1 MTEHKKMIYHGKFI
15 TQTDGSISPLSASDN
30 ERFKIFKENLQPD
43 QTIEVFMDSDLDNGT
58 VAQLAKI
65 HACIRELAK
74 DTGYSFEDM
83 KLEVKRQAGLCV
95 KKNLGGEV
103 FMICKSFADCSKDEL
118 ALAIEAIIQIGDTTG
133 GNYR

>member
-1 MTEHKKMIYHGKFI
+1 MKHSIYHGHLVKKG
-15 TQTDGSISPLSASDN
+15 DKLEHRDAGSSSKYHEFVKNI
-30 ERFKIFKENLQPD
+30 EENQMV
-43 QTIEVFMDSDLDNGT
+43 EVFMEATTDNGT
-58 VAQLAKI
+58 VPQLAKI

-95 KKNLGGEV
+95 KKNLGGEI
-103 FMICKSFADCSKDEL
+103 FMVCKSFADCSKDEL

>member
-1 MTEHKKMIYHGKFI
+1 MKHNRYHGHLVKKNGKLEHR
-15 TQTDGSISPLSASDN
+15 DPGSSAKYH
-30 ERFKIFKENLQPD
+30 EFVKTVEED
-43 QTIEVFMDSDLDNGT
+43 QIVEVFMEATSDNGT
-58 VAQLAKI
+58 VPQLAKI

>member
-1 MTEHKKMIYHGKFI
+1 MSDHKKMIYHGKFI
-15 TQTDGSISPLSASDN
+15 AHTDGSISPLAASDN
-30 ERFKIFKENLQPD
+30 ERFKLFKENLQPD

-103 FMICKSFADCSKDEL
+103 FMVCKSFADCSKDEL
-118 ALAIEAIIQIGDTTG
+118 ALAIEAILQIGDTVG
-133 GNYR
+133 INFR